1 MKAKSR
7 SLAEF
12 TLRAKSRSFASLTM
26 TSEGLRMT
34 NEPRT
39 TPKGMTLMELVVAI
53 ALTGMM
59 AAAGAATFAS
69 IIDHRRVIRESTVET
84 ERAAALREMIRT
96 WVVSSSIQIQQGGG
110 PRGLTN
116 ARTATR
122 QRPVMGGVVPA
133 AQTGDELTFTTSA
146 MTPTPSAS
154 TRVRLFVDGDPN
166 TIETG
171 LTMEYQGSNAAPI
184 QRRQLDST
192 IGVLMVEYLDNR
204 TGRWY
209 AATQVATIQPIAMR
223 FAFAAAEGDSIPRLL
238 QLPFVFRMG
247 DVQQARGR

>member
-1 MKAKSR
+1 
-7 SLAEF
+7 
-12 TLRAKSRSFASLTM
+12 
-26 TSEGLRMT
+26 
-34 NEPRT
+34 
-39 TPKGMTLMELVVAI
+39 MTLMELVVAI

-110 PRGLTN
+110 PRGLSSSARGGSN
-116 ARTATR
+116 ATLIT
-122 QRPVMGGVVPA
+122 GGVTAA

-146 MTPTPSAS
+146 MTPTPSAN

-166 TIETG
+166 TAEHG
-171 LTMEYQGSNAAPI
+171 LAIEYQGGNGTPL
-184 QRRQLDST
+184 RRMQLDSA
-192 IGVLMVEYLDNR
+192 IGVLTVEYLDNR

-209 AATQVATIQPIAMR
+209 GATQAATIQPIAMR
-223 FAFAAAEGDSIPRLL
+223 FSFGAGEGDSIPRLL
-238 QLPFVFRMG
+238 QVPFIFRMG
-247 DVQQARGR
+247 DAQQARGR

>member
-1 MKAKSR
+1 MKSH
-7 SLAEF
+7 
-12 TLRAKSRSFASLTM
+12 
-26 TSEGLRMT
+26 
-34 NEPRT
+34 N
-39 TPKGMTLMELVVAI
+39 GMTLMELVVAI

-84 ERAAALREMIRT
+84 ERAAAMREMIRT
-96 WVVSSSIQIQQGGG
+96 WVVSSTLQIQQGGG
-110 PRGLTN
+110 PRGLIN

-122 QRPVMGGVVPA
+122 QPTSATGGVVPA
-133 AQTGDELTFTTSA
+133 VQTGDELTFTTSA
-146 MTPTPSAS
+146 MTPTPSS
-154 TRVRLFVDGDPN
+154 NTRVRLFVDGDPN

-192 IGVLMVEYLDNR
+192 IGVMMVEYLDNR
-204 TGRWY
+204 TGRWF